1 MSTSARVKSNTAA
14 ISLPLSV
21 FLVLIAAL
29 EVAKHADLVPITIP
43 APSQIAGALPRAGG
57 DLLFHMQP
65 TVIAAVSGLMIGVVL
80 ALLCGAMAAG
90 RASTEPVI
98 FRMGLLID
106 SIPLIA
112 LTPILMLWIGT
123 GMTARITIAALATF
137 FPLLVGAIQGMKAA
151 DQNAV
156 ELFHV
161 MAASRRQRLVKLQI
175 PSALP
180 YLFAAFRIAAPLAV
194 LGALIAEWGNAER
207 GLGIMMVY
215 ALFSFD
221 VPLVWLTIITV
232 CLLAMTGYASVALAE
247 KLLVHWAAPADPIK
261 RPT

>member
-1 MSTSARVKSNTAA
+1 MRNKDSLTRSLAA
-14 ISLPLSV
+14 MLLPLAV
-21 FLVLIAAL
+21 FVVVTLAM
-29 EVAKHADLVPITIP
+29 EVAQRADLMPITIP
-43 APSQIAGALPRAGG
+43 APSQIVGALPRAGG

-65 TVIAAVSGLMIGVVL
+65 TVIAALSGLFIGGVL
-80 ALLCGAMAAG
+80 ALICGGIAASAARSEG
-90 RASTEPVI
+90 PI
-98 FRMGLLID
+98 FRVGLLID
-106 SIPLIA
+106 SVPLIA

-123 GMTARITIAALATF
+123 GMTARITIAAIATF
-137 FPLLVGAIQGMKAA
+137 FPLLVGSIQGMKAA
-151 DQNAV
+151 DRNSI

-161 MAASRRQRLVKLQI
+161 MSASRWQRFSKLQL

-221 VPLVWLTIITV
+221 VPLVWLTIVTV
-232 CLLAMTGYASVALAE
+232 CLLAMAGYASVALAE
-247 KLLVHWAAPADPIK
+247 KLLVGWATQDDLSK
-261 RPT
+261 RPA